1 MKKAVALMLGLT
13 LTAGMLAGCGNKG
26 TENVETDTKPA
37 ASEVGDGEAA
47 DGDSTGDGLKVAL
60 CMTGAK
66 NDMGWCQSAYDG
78 LLLVEKDLGC
88 EIAYSE
94 NVQAADMVAT
104 FTDYAANGYDVVIG
118 HGFQFGDPALEVG
131 ELYPDT
137 KFICI
142 EAEASAE
149 NVASYV
155 MKCEETGYLQGMLA
169 ASMSETGNIGFIGPV
184 QGASLVKIMN
194 GYEDGAKSVNPDI
207 KYQSAWTGSFT
218 DTALAKEAAQAMID
232 QGADVIGH
240 CANESGTGAINA
252 AADAG
257 LFSTGDSY
265 DQSSL
270 APTSVLTSAVYNV
283 PQLIKTAVSDI
294 IDGKFEGTVKQLG
307 MAEGIVELVY
317 NPELE
322 DKIPADVKQLLD
334 DKIAAIQ
341 SGEFTVP
348 CDTSD
353 RQAQ

>member
-1 MKKAVALMLGLT
+1 
-13 LTAGMLAGCGNKG
+13 
-26 TENVETDTKPA
+26 
-37 ASEVGDGEAA
+37 
-47 DGDSTGDGLKVAL
+47 
-60 CMTGAK
+60 
-66 NDMGWCQSAYDG
+66 
-78 LLLVEKDLGC
+78 
-88 EIAYSE
+88 
-94 NVQAADMVAT
+94 
-104 FTDYAANGYDVVIG
+104 
-118 HGFQFGDPALEVG
+118 
-131 ELYPDT
+131 
-137 KFICI
+137 
-142 EAEASAE
+142 
-149 NVASYV
+149 
-155 MKCEETGYLQGMLA
+155 
-169 ASMSETGNIGFIGPV
+169 
-184 QGASLVKIMN
+184 MN

>member
-13 LTAGMLAGCGNKG
+13 LAVGSLAGCGSSTEDTQAG
-26 TENVETDTKPA
+26 TQAASNEETEA
-37 ASEVGDGEAA
+37 ASEEGGSEDA
-47 DGDSTGDGLKVAL
+47 LKVAL
-60 CMTGAK
+60 CLTGAK
-66 NDMGWCQSAYDG
+66 NDMGWNQSAYEG
-78 LLLVEKDLGC
+78 LELIKEEFGC
-88 EIAYSE
+88 EVECTE

-142 EAEASAE
+142 EADASAD

-155 MKCEETGYLQGMLA
+155 MKCEETAYLQGILA
-169 ASMSETGNIGFIGPV
+169 ASMSESGVIGMIGPV
-184 QGASLVKIMN
+184 QGASLLKIVN
-194 GYEDGAKSVNPDI
+194 GYEDGAKSVNEDI
-207 KYQSAWTGSFT
+207 QYQVAWTNSYT
-218 DTALAKEAAQAMID
+218 DTAIAQEAAQAMID

-240 CANESGTGAINA
+240 CANECGTGAINA

-257 LFSTGDSY
+257 IYATGDSY

-270 APTSVLTSAVYNV
+270 GPNTILTSAVYNV
-283 PQLIKTAVSDI
+283 PQLIEAAIQDI
-294 IDGKFEGTVKQLG
+294 INGEFEGTVKQLG

-317 NPELE
+317 NPDMESEIPE
-322 DKIPADVKQLLD
+322 DVRQLVD
-334 DKIAAIQ
+334 DTAASIK

-353 RQAQ
+353 RQAN

>member
-13 LTAGMLAGCGNKG
+13 LTVGALAGCGNSG
-26 TENVETDTKPA
+26 TDKPETKPVQ
-37 ASEVGDGEAA
+37 SEAA
-47 DGDSTGDGLKVAL
+47 GDSETAGEGSTEDGLKVAL
-60 CMTGAK
+60 CVTGAK
-66 NDMGWCQSAYDG
+66 NDMGWCQSAYEG
-78 LLLVEKDLGC
+78 LLLVEKELGC
-88 EIAYSE
+88 EVKCSE

-104 FTDYAANGYDVVIG
+104 FTDYAANGFDVVIG

-142 EAEASAE
+142 EADASAE

-194 GYEDGAKSVNPDI
+194 GYEDGAKSVNPDV

-232 QGADVIGH
+232 QGADIIGH
-240 CANESGTGAINA
+240 CANESGTGALNA

-270 APTSVLTSAVYNV
+270 APASVLCSAVYNV

-294 IDGKFEGTVKQLG
+294 IEGKFEGTVKELG
-307 MAEGIVELVY
+307 MKEGIVELVY
-317 NPELE
+317 NPELA
-322 DKIPADVKQLLD
+322 DKIPVEVKQLID
-334 DKIAAIQ
+334 DKAAAIV

-348 CDTSD
+348 CDTTD
-353 RQAQ
+353 RQAK

>member
-1 MKKAVALMLGLT
+1 
-13 LTAGMLAGCGNKG
+13 
-26 TENVETDTKPA
+26 
-37 ASEVGDGEAA
+37 
-47 DGDSTGDGLKVAL
+47 
-60 CMTGAK
+60 
-66 NDMGWCQSAYDG
+66 
-78 LLLVEKDLGC
+78 
-88 EIAYSE
+88 
-94 NVQAADMVAT
+94 MVAT